1 MSGYGGGPV
10 TVPASATAARALMSS
25 AATGAGSLP
34 ARARGRRPVPPGRAA
49 GGGQPGQGMPP
60 GGDALAGQHAEPERE
75 RLGARVQGGMAQLLV
90 AGVQPA
96 AGSGVLAGIQAGAWF
111 SSRVAR

>member
-1 MSGYGGGPV
+1 M
-10 TVPASATAARALMSS
+10 PASATAARALISS

-34 ARARGRRPVPPGRAA
+34 AWPGTAARRGRRCWLRD
-49 GGGQPGQGMPP
+49 GQAGQGTLP

-90 AGVQPA
+90 AGIEPA
-96 AGSGVLAGIQAGAWF
+96 AGGGDLAGIRAGARF
-111 SSRVAR
+111 SSRAAR